1 MDKLEDFRNMIDG
14 IDDELLL
21 EAGLELTRD
30 MITHIKLAEQ
40 LKKIEESFT
49 DGQKAIFYFFAD
61 SLDEDEIVFAA
72 ERISGR
78 LKRLQRNSPKKEEE

>member
-1 MDKLEDFRNMIDG
+1 MDQLEDFRNMIDG

-21 EAGLELTRD
+21 EAGLQLTRD
-30 MITHIKLAEQ
+30 MITHIKLTEQ
-40 LKKIEESFT
+40 LNKLEESFT

-78 LKRLQRNSPKKEEE
+78 LKRLRRNSPKKEDE

>member
-1 MDKLEDFRNMIDG
+1 MNKLDDFREMIDG

-21 EAGLELTRD
+21 EAGLALTRD
-30 MITHIKLAEQ
+30 MIRYNEMKREMA
-40 LKKIEESFT
+40 KIEESFT
-49 DGQKAIFYFFAD
+49 EGQKAIFYFFAD

-78 LKRLQRNSPKKEEE
+78 MKRLQTKSVKKDGE